1 MTAVTLTNEET
12 FYTSIFD
19 DANEPIL
26 KNQYR
31 GGNVYFTGDDGLT
44 YEVVADTSLYRIDK
58 DTVTRSLV
66 ESLSES
72 EFQSRLSAVS
82 GLTLPSAS
90 TPRFLGVLRP
100 HNYLLFSQA
109 SVSSDGTNFSLWK
122 VNSSGILQCVSG
134 INYAHPSDI
143 KYAFY
148 YVSVC
153 GVTNNQT
160 QDDPILVF
168 YGNIG
173 TVTTTFY
180 RAWRLPSIND
190 FIDGNGTYRSSS
202 ERFNN
207 NIDAT
212 GGWSET
218 WGGAKVGIPSDT
230 YRAGR
235 STMWMVPYQGGT
247 RLYYYQGPSD
257 VLADGTGVDSYA
269 YQMSLLHGDQF
280 IGYIDL
286 GEVTYQDN
294 VLWAP
299 DLTRTVDMSLMRT
312 FNNEA
317 DLLPF
322 TLYNAD
328 GFTIDVA
335 GLGDFGPGATWTKLS
350 NGKFLVTM
358 GCMMQW
364 HFGDQYNGA
373 FHDLVG
379 RWMAFFYDPAT
390 GIHRQ
395 VGRGTF
401 VPCTHAEMYGTAV
414 SPATV
419 NFQPA
424 GVVIEYDETL
434 QKLFFDID
442 MVFWGDGAATKYRNA
457 FGMVDRVI
465 SFDFTGEPCFLTE
478 IDSTHY
484 DFSARYP

>member
-1 MTAVTLTNEET
+1 MTAVTITGEET

-19 DANEPIL
+19 DTTEPIIGTQL
-26 KNQYR
+26 R
-31 GGNVYFTGDDGLT
+31 GGNVYVTGDDGLT
-44 YEVVADTSLYRIDK
+44 YEVEGYTNLYRVNK
-58 DTVTRSLV
+58 DTVTRALV
-66 ESLSES
+66 ETLSEA
-72 EFQSRLSAVS
+72 EFSSRVLATS
-82 GLTLPSAS
+82 GLSQPSTS
-90 TPRFLGVLRP
+90 TPRFMGILRP
-100 HNYLLFSQA
+100 HKYLLFAQA
-109 SVSSDGTNFSLWK
+109 SVSTDGTNFSLWK
-122 VNSSGILQCVSG
+122 VNSSGSLQCVSA
-134 INYAHPSDI
+134 INYAHGSFV
-143 KYAFY
+143 FY
-148 YVSVC
+148 NPRSVSVC

-160 QDDPILVF
+160 QDDPIVVF
-168 YGNIG
+168 YGDTG
-173 TVTTTFY
+173 TLPNTYY

-190 FIDGNGTYRSSS
+190 FIAGNGTYRSST
-202 ERFNN
+202 ERSYN

-212 GGWSET
+212 GGWSPY
-218 WGGAKVGIPSDT
+218 WGAAHVTPPSDT

-257 VLADGTGVDSYA
+257 VLASGTAADSYA

-286 GEVTYQDN
+286 GEVTYHDN

-299 DLTRTVDMSLMRT
+299 DLTRTVDMTLMKT
-312 FNNEA
+312 FNGEA

-328 GFTIDVA
+328 GFTIDVS

-350 NGKFLVTM
+350 NGRFLVTM

-364 HFGDQYNGA
+364 HQGDQYNGA
-373 FHDLVG
+373 FYDLVG

-401 VPCTHAEMYGTAV
+401 VPCTHAEMYGNAA
-414 SPATV
+414 SPTITS
-419 NFQPA
+419 FQPA

-442 MVFWGDGAATKYRNA
+442 MVFWGDGEATKYRNA

-465 SFDFTGEPCFLTE
+465 AFDFTGEPCFLTE
-478 IDSTHY
+478 VDTTNY
-484 DFSARYP
+484 DFAARYP